1 MGREARAPAT
11 IVVSSVYQIPTSSF
25 APRLPSIMADI
36 DYEKAHEPKVDA
48 ATSHSANSNDA
59 DVIDGMYSERPSL
72 ATRMGITPESFK
84 KRTLADK
91 HNQLNKTLKSRHLHM
106 IAIGGS
112 IGAGLFVGSGSAL
125 STGGPASLL
134 ICFMIIGVVS
144 HRDVDYRSIL
154 VANVHLR

>member
-1 MGREARAPAT
+1 
-11 IVVSSVYQIPTSSF
+11 
-25 APRLPSIMADI
+25 MADI
-36 DYEKAHEPKVDA
+36 DYEKAHEPKADA
-48 ATSHSANSNDA
+48 TTSHSATSNDA

-144 HRDVDYRSIL
+144 HRGTDC
-154 VANVHLR
+154 